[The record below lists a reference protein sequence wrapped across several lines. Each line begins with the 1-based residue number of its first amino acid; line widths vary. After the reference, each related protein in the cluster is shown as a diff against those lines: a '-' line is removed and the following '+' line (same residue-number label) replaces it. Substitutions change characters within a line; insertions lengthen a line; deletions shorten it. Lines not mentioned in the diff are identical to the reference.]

1 MLKYAT
7 ILNIYS
13 ICFILENYMDLNYI
27 YNKIL
32 QSTKEN
38 LLYPTA
44 KNIGDTIGG
53 LTELILA
60 AINIGTTWTN
70 GYIRKFRQSIINNI
84 NKIPEK
90 IRILLN

>member
-1 MLKYAT
+1 
-7 ILNIYS
+7 
-13 ICFILENYMDLNYI
+13 MDLNYI

-38 LLYPTA
+38 LLNPTA

-60 AINIGTTWTN
+60 PINIGTTWTN

>member
-7 ILNIYS
+7 ILTIYG

-27 YNKIL
+27 YYKL
-32 QSTKEN
+32 LRSTKEN
-38 LLYPTA
+38 LLNPTA

-60 AINIGTTWTN
+60 PINIGTTWAN
-70 GYIRKFRQSIINNI
+70 G
-84 NKIPEK
+84 
-90 IRILLN
+90 

>member
-1 MLKYAT
+1 
-7 ILNIYS
+7 
-13 ICFILENYMDLNYI
+13 MDLNHI
-27 YNKIL
+27 YNKLL

-38 LLYPTA
+38 LLNPTA

-60 AINIGTTWTN
+60 PINIGTTCTN
-70 GYIRKFRQSIINNI
+70 GYIRKFWQSIINNI
-84 NKIPEK
+84 NKIQEK